1 MKIVKPMRLGVV
13 PRVFMAQRTPHLLVT
28 AFVGF
33 SCERPARLLYEPT
46 VWKLATEELGSEG
59 LLDELNPKTRGELL
73 VTGRCYPPGRVA
85 RPASSV
91 RVQLGPID
99 KSLYVIGD
107 RTWGLLG
114 MSDPAPFTEMPV
126 TWRNAF
132 GGEGFAKN
140 PLGKGHGDRGAA
152 LPNIESPRHLIR
164 GRGDR
169 PAPAGLDGY
178 DITWPQRFSKIG
190 TCDAAWRDECFP
202 GFARD
207 MDPTLFNMAPD
218 DQQIDGFFRGDETFV
233 VENMHPDRPRIEGAL
248 PGVAGRCFVCLKT
261 RDGVEI
267 REPAMK
273 LDTVRLFPHRERGVV
288 FFRGGVEI
296 AEDDAKDVVAVLVAC
311 EAMGA
316 PRPAA
321 YYHEY
326 LTPRL
331 GPRNPDL
338 PDDEDDVLMPEPE
351 DPEAPP
357 LPDDNLSGFASKL
370 RRQGFLGGT
379 PGRAAQ
385 RAAVVAAGAGVG
397 AAGAHDAGADEDAGV
412 DLTEAELAEMGIDPE
427 HLAAAAD
434 EDGAER
440 AIGIPEGAE
449 DDEEGLAWSEAEAG
463 VDHPGGDHDE
473 ADPEPTAS
481 SAAAMTPDAADDAED
496 AEALRQEKELTEW
509 AEKRLRE
516 QGLDPDAYL
525 SRQGP
530 TEAQEP
536 LAESEEAL
544 VSLVESKLARRASQS
559 DGVDVGA
566 LLEESRRSAAAQPSE
581 VPVSQVRERLRQTM
595 ESDGVAQDKAEE
607 LLSALDWQTL
617 EDEARAAAREA
628 DLHDDTP
635 DVADEEPQA
644 PAGDPFAEDEALGD
658 DLVDNEALGRDL
670 ADDGALGDAFAED
683 EALGGAFAEDES
695 PDFAEDLDE
704 KASFRAAWDEE
715 GPRLAHL
722 FPASA
727 RLDGEEALRLR
738 REVEAG
744 HKDGRSF
751 AGCDLSG
758 ADLSHLDLEGVDLE
772 GAILESASLTG
783 SNLRKANLTGA
794 ILAHANL
801 EGADLSEARLDGA
814 NLGSA
819 CLRDVKAL
827 GVAVGEAVLVKAD
840 LWGADLSRANLSGAD
855 LSEANLR
862 DTNLEGVVAEKATFQ
877 KVDLTGARFLGA
889 RLSGS
894 TFNEVNVTE
903 VDFTGVDLSS
913 ATFIAAEGDGAV
925 FRNAVARDLASVKGS
940 SFAGADFCGAT
951 LAGANFM
958 GTRLRGSDLSDA
970 DLRGALLSE
979 ADLAEA
985 TLDRANLV
993 EAILTRTNLTG
1004 ASLYAADLR
1013 QSVMNHACVR
1023 GAIFEKANLFGVC
1036 ADRMVGD
1043 NDTSF
1048 EGANLKRLRVI
1059 PPQRQHG

>member
-1 MKIVKPMRLGVV
+1 MKIIKPMRLGVV
-13 PRVFMAQRTPHLLVT
+13 PRVFMAQRTPHLLIT

-33 SCERPARLLYEPT
+33 SWERPARLLYEPT
-46 VWKLATEELGSEG
+46 VWNMAMEELGADG
-59 LLDELNPKTRGELL
+59 LLDELNPKIRGELL

-99 KSLYVIGD
+99 KSLYIIGD

-114 MSDPAPFTEMPV
+114 MSDPVPFTEMPV

-132 GGEGFAKN
+132 GGEGFARN
-140 PLGKGHGDRGAA
+140 PLGKGHGDRSAA

-169 PAPAGLDGY
+169 PAPAGFDGY

-190 TCDAAWRDECFP
+190 TCDAAWRDKCFP

-218 DQQIDGFFRGDETFV
+218 DQQIDGFFRGDEAFV
-233 VENMHPDRPRIEGAL
+233 VENMHPDKPRIEGAL
-248 PGVAGRCFVCLKT
+248 PGIASRCFVCLRT
-261 RDGVEI
+261 SDGVEI

-273 LDTVRLFPHRERGVV
+273 LDTVRLFPHRERGIV

-331 GPRNPDL
+331 GPRSPDL

-357 LPDDNLSGFASKL
+357 LPDDKLSGFASKL

-379 PGRAAQ
+379 PGRAVQ
-385 RAAVVAAGAGVG
+385 RAAAIAAGAG
-397 AAGAHDAGADEDAGV
+397 AAGVHEAGADEDADV
-412 DLTEAELAEMGIDPE
+412 ALTEAELAEMGIDPA
-427 HLAAAAD
+427 HLAAADD
-434 EDGAER
+434 EGEPER
-440 AIGIPEGAE
+440 GTGFLEGTEE
-449 DDEEGLAWSEAEAG
+449 DDEEGLAWSDAETSA
-463 VDHPGGDHDE
+463 DDQAGDHDE
-473 ADPEPTAS
+473 ADPEPIAS
-481 SAAAMTPDAADDAED
+481 SAAAMTPDAAED
-496 AEALRQEKELTEW
+496 AEEAEGLRQENELTGW

-516 QGLDPDAYL
+516 QGFDPEVYL
-525 SRQGP
+525 SQQGP
-530 TEAQEP
+530 AEDPEP
-536 LAESEEAL
+536 LDESEEAL
-544 VSLVESKLARRASQS
+544 VSLVESQLTRPVSKR

-566 LLEESRRSAAAQPSE
+566 LLAASRRSAAEQRGE
-581 VPVSQVRERLRQTM
+581 VSVSQVRERLRRTM
-595 ESDGVAQDKAEE
+595 ESEGVAQDKAEDV
-607 LLSALDWQTL
+607 LSALDWQTL
-617 EDEARAAAREA
+617 EDETRAAAREA
-628 DLHDDTP
+628 DLHDDTRGEVP
-635 DVADEEPQA
+635 EVARFQPEEPG
-644 PAGDPFAEDEALGD
+644 GDTFAEDEAPG
-658 DLVDNEALGRDL
+658 
-670 ADDGALGDAFAED
+670 GDAFAED
-683 EALGGAFAEDES
+683 EAQGGELAEDEALE
-695 PDFAEDLDE
+695 FAEGLDE
-704 KASFRAAWDEE
+704 KASFRAEWGEE
-715 GPRLAHL
+715 GRLLAHL
-722 FPASA
+722 LPASM

-738 REVEAG
+738 HEVEAG

-751 AGCDLSG
+751 AGCDLTG
-758 ADLSHLDLEGVDLE
+758 ADLSHLDLEGIDLS
-772 GAILESASLTG
+772 GALLESAFLTG
-783 SNLRKANLTGA
+783 SNLRKANLAGA
-794 ILAHANL
+794 ILAHASL

-827 GVAVGEAVLVKAD
+827 GGVDLGEAVLVKAD
-840 LWGADLSRANLSGAD
+840 LWGADLSGATLTGAD

-862 DTNLEGVVAEKATFQ
+862 DTSLEGVVAEKATFQ
-877 KVDLTGARFLGA
+877 NVDLTGARLLGA
-889 RLSGS
+889 RLSGA

-913 ATFIAAEGDGAV
+913 AIFIAAEGDGAV
-925 FRNAVARDLASVKGS
+925 FRNAMARDLASVKGS
-940 SFAGADFCGAT
+940 SFAGADFRGAT
-951 LAGANFM
+951 LTGANFM
-958 GTRLRGSDLSDA
+958 GTRLRGSDFSDA
-970 DLRGALLSE
+970 DLRGALLNE

-985 TLDRANLV
+985 TLDGASLV
-993 EAILTRTNLTG
+993 EAMLIRTNLTG

-1023 GAIFEKANLFGVC
+1023 GAVFERANLFGVC

-1043 NDTSF
+1043 DDTTF

-1059 PPQRQHG
+1059 PPQRKHG

>member
-13 PRVFMAQRTPHLLVT
+13 PRVFMNQRTPHLLIT
-28 AFVGF
+28 AFAGF
-33 SCERPARLLYEPT
+33 SYEKPARLLYEPT
-46 VWKLATEELGSEG
+46 VWTMATEELGKDG
-59 LLDELNPKTRGELL
+59 LLDEFNPKTRGELL

-91 RVQLGPID
+91 RVKLGSID
-99 KSLYVIGD
+99 KNLYVIGD

-114 MSDPAPFTEMPV
+114 MSDPTPFTEMPV

-140 PLGKGHGDRGAA
+140 PLGKGHGDRSAA

-164 GRGDR
+164 ARGDR

-190 TCDAAWRDECFP
+190 TCDTAWREECFP

-233 VENMHPDRPRIEGAL
+233 VENMHPDKPRIEGAL
-248 PGVAGRCFVCLKT
+248 PGVASRCFICLKT
-261 RDGVEI
+261 SDGVEI

-326 LTPRL
+326 LAPRL
-331 GPRNPDL
+331 GLRNPDL

-357 LPDDNLSGFASKL
+357 LPDDRLSGLASRL

-379 PGRAAQ
+379 PDRAVQ
-385 RAAVVAAGAGVG
+385 RAAAVAAGAGAG
-397 AAGAHDAGADEDAGV
+397 AAGVHEAEADEDDDVG
-412 DLTEAELAEMGIDPE
+412 LTEAELAEMGIDPE
-427 HLAAAAD
+427 HLDAAAD
-434 EDGAER
+434 EDQAEPPMDF
-440 AIGIPEGAE
+440 PEGG
-449 DDEEGLAWSEAEAG
+449 EEEESLAWSEPESEA
-463 VDHPGGDHDE
+463 HHD
-473 ADPEPTAS
+473 ADPEPIEP
-481 SAAAMTPDAADDAED
+481 AAATTSPDLADDADDADDAEMLRRQD
-496 AEALRQEKELTEW
+496 AILEL
-509 AEKRLRE
+509 ARKRMRD
-516 QGLDPDAYL
+516 QGLDPEAYL
-525 SRQGP
+525 SQQGP
-530 TEAQEP
+530 TEDPEP
-536 LAESEEAL
+536 LDESEEAT
-544 VSLVESKLARRASQS
+544 VSLVESQITGRALKTE
-559 DGVDVGA
+559 GVDVGA
-566 LLEESRRSAAAQPSE
+566 LLAEARRRAGAPPSE
-581 VPVSQVRERLRQTM
+581 ISVMETRERLRRVMQR
-595 ESDGVAQDKAEE
+595 EGVAPDETEE
-607 LLSALDWQTL
+607 LLSAVDWQRL
-617 EDEARAAAREA
+617 EDEPRAAQADLDEDIPDEAPEAARAQ
-628 DLHDDTP
+628 P
-635 DVADEEPQA
+635 EE
-644 PAGDPFAEDEALGD
+644 PAGDTFPEDEAA
-658 DLVDNEALGRDL
+658 EFAE
-670 ADDGALGDAFAED
+670 GDAPEFAD
-683 EALGGAFAEDES
+683 G
-695 PDFAEDLDE
+695 LDE
-704 KASFRAAWDEE
+704 KASLRAEWGEE
-715 GPRLAHL
+715 GRLLAHL
-722 FPASA
+722 LPASA
-727 RLDGEEALRLR
+727 RLDGEEALRFR

-751 AGCDLSG
+751 AGCDLTG
-758 ADLSHLDLEGVDLE
+758 ADLSHLDLAGIDLS
-772 GAILESASLTG
+772 GAILESAFLNG
-783 SNLRKANLTGA
+783 SNLRGANLTGA

-801 EGADLSEARLDGA
+801 EGADLSEAKLDGA

-819 CLRDVKAL
+819 CLRDVKARG
-827 GVAVGEAVLVKAD
+827 GVDFGEAVLVKAD
-840 LWGADLSRANLSGAD
+840 LWGADLSGARLSGVD

-862 DTNLEGVVAEKATFQ
+862 DTNLEGIVAEKATFQ
-877 KVDLTGARFLGA
+877 NVDLTGARLLGA

-913 ATFIAAEGDGAV
+913 ATFIAAEGDGAI
-925 FRNAVARDLASVKGS
+925 FRDVVARDLASVRGS
-940 SFAGADFCGAT
+940 SFAGADFSGAT
-951 LAGANFM
+951 LTGANLM
-958 GTRLRGSDLSDA
+958 GTRLRGSDFSNA
-970 DLRGALLSE
+970 DLRGALLDE
-979 ADLAEA
+979 ADLTEA
-985 TLDRANLV
+985 TLDGASLV
-993 EAILTRTNLTG
+993 EAMLTRANLTG

-1023 GAIFEKANLFGVC
+1023 RAIFEKANLFGVC
-1036 ADRMVGD
+1036 ADRMIGD

-1059 PPQRQHG
+1059 PAEKQHG

>member
-13 PRVFMAQRTPHLLVT
+13 PRVFMAQRTPHLLIT

-33 SCERPARLLYEPT
+33 SYERPVRLLYEPT
-46 VWKLATEELGSEG
+46 VWTMATEELGKDG

-114 MSDPAPFTEMPV
+114 MSDPTPFTEMPV

-132 GGEGFAKN
+132 GGEGFARN
-140 PLGKGHGDRGAA
+140 PLGKGHGDKGAA

-169 PAPAGLDGY
+169 PMPAGLDGY

-190 TCDAAWRDECFP
+190 TCDAAWRDQCFP

-207 MDPTLFNMAPD
+207 TDPTLFNMAPD
-218 DQQIDGFFRGDETFV
+218 DQQIDGFFRGDEAFV

-248 PGVAGRCFVCLKT
+248 PGVASRCFVCLKT

-321 YYHEY
+321 YYHAY

-331 GPRNPDL
+331 GPRDPDL

-357 LPDDNLSGFASKL
+357 LPDDKLSGLASRL

-379 PGRAAQ
+379 PDRAAQ
-385 RAAVVAAGAGVG
+385 RAAAVAAGAG
-397 AAGAHDAGADEDAGV
+397 AAGVHEAEADEDDDIG
-412 DLTEAELAEMGIDPE
+412 LTEAELAEMGIDPA
-427 HLAAAAD
+427 HLAATGD
-434 EDGAER
+434 EVEAER
-440 AIGIPEGAE
+440 ATGLAEGAE
-449 DDEEGLAWSEAEAG
+449 DEESLAWSEADADG
-463 VDHPGGDHDE
+463 DHEGGDRE
-473 ADPEPTAS
+473 ADPEPIAS
-481 SAAAMTPDAADDAED
+481 SAAAMTPDPAEDAEDAED
-496 AEALRQEKELTEW
+496 AEALREPDALSEW
-509 AEKRLRE
+509 ATKRLRE
-516 QGLDPDAYL
+516 QGLDPEAYL
-525 SRQGP
+525 SQQGASEDP
-530 TEAQEP
+530 EP
-536 LAESEEAL
+536 LDDSEEAL
-544 VSLVESKLARRASQS
+544 VGLVEGKITGRALKF

-566 LLEESRRSAAAQPSE
+566 LLAEARRSAAGQPGD
-581 VPVSQVRERLRQTM
+581 VSVSRTRERLRQVM
-595 ESDGVAQDKAEE
+595 GSEGVAPDKAEE
-607 LLSALDWQTL
+607 ILSSLDWQAL
-617 EDEARAAAREA
+617 EDETRAAQA
-628 DLHDDTP
+628 DLDDDIP
-635 DVADEEPQA
+635 DEAPEVARDQPEQ
-644 PAGDPFAEDEALGD
+644 PAGDPFPEDEALYGDLAEDEAP
-658 DLVDNEALGRDL
+658 E
-670 ADDGALGDAFAED
+670 FAED
-683 EALGGAFAEDES
+683 EAPEFAEG
-695 PDFAEDLDE
+695 LDE
-704 KASFRAAWDEE
+704 KASFRAEWGEE
-715 GPRLAHL
+715 GRLLAHL
-722 FPASA
+722 LPASA
-727 RLDGEEALRLR
+727 RLDSEDALRLR

-751 AGCDLSG
+751 AGCDLTG
-758 ADLSHLDLEGVDLE
+758 ADLSHLDLEGADFS
-772 GAILESASLTG
+772 GAVLESAFLTG

-794 ILAHANL
+794 ILAHASL

-827 GVAVGEAVLVKAD
+827 GGVELGEAVLVKAD
-840 LWGADLSRANLSGAD
+840 LWGADLSGANLSGAD
-855 LSEANLR
+855 LSEANFR

-877 KVDLTGARFLGA
+877 SVDLRGARFLGA
-889 RLSGS
+889 RLSGA

-913 ATFIAAEGDGAV
+913 AIFIAAEGDGAV
-925 FRNAVARDLASVKGS
+925 FRNAMARDLASVKGS

-951 LAGANFM
+951 LTGANFL
-958 GTRLRGSDLSDA
+958 GTRLRGSDFSDA
-970 DLRGALLSE
+970 DLRGALLNE

-985 TLDRANLV
+985 TLDGATLV
-993 EAILTRTNLTG
+993 EAMLTRANLTG

-1013 QSVMNHACVR
+1013 ESVMNHACVR

-1043 NDTSF
+1043 DDTSF

-1059 PPQRQHG
+1059 PPERQHG

>member
-33 SCERPARLLYEPT
+33 SYDRPARLLYEPT
-46 VWKLATEELGSEG
+46 VWKVAMEELGEDG

-91 RVQLGPID
+91 RVQLGAID

-132 GGEGFAKN
+132 GGEGFARN
-140 PLGKGHGDRGAA
+140 PLGKGHGDRSAA
-152 LPNIESPRHLIR
+152 LPNVESPRHLIR
-164 GRGDR
+164 ARGDR

-178 DITWPQRFSKIG
+178 DIAWPQRFSKIG
-190 TCDAAWRDECFP
+190 TCDSAWRDECFP

-207 MDPTLFNMAPD
+207 LDPTLFNMAPD
-218 DQQIDGFFRGDETFV
+218 DQQIDGFFRGDEAFV

-248 PGVAGRCFVCLKT
+248 PGIASRCFVCLKT
-261 RDGVEI
+261 SDGVEI

-288 FFRGGVEI
+288 LFRGGVEI
-296 AEDDAKDVVAVLVAC
+296 SEDDAKDVVAVLVAC

-316 PRPAA
+316 SRPAA

-357 LPDDNLSGFASKL
+357 LPDDQLSGVASRL

-379 PGRAAQ
+379 PDRAVQ
-385 RAAVVAAGAGVG
+385 RASAAAAGAGVG
-397 AAGAHDAGADEDAGV
+397 AAGVHEAEADED
-412 DLTEAELAEMGIDPE
+412 EE
-427 HLAAAAD
+427 
-434 EDGAER
+434 ER
-440 AIGIPEGAE
+440 
-449 DDEEGLAWSEAEAG
+449 LAWSEPEAG
-463 VDHPGGDHDE
+463 WEHEGEDHE
-473 ADPEPTAS
+473 ADPAP
-481 SAAAMTPDAADDAED
+481 SAAPAATMLPDAADDGED
-496 AEALRQEKELTEW
+496 AETLRQENALAEW
-509 AEKRLRE
+509 AGKRLRD
-516 QGLDPDAYL
+516 QGFDPEAYL
-525 SRQGP
+525 SHQGP
-530 TEAQEP
+530 LEDPEP
-536 LAESEEAL
+536 LDESEEAL
-544 VSLVESKLARRASQS
+544 VSLVDGKITGRAQTI

-566 LLEESRRSAAAQPSE
+566 LLAEARRRAAGPPSE
-581 VPVSQVRERLRQTM
+581 VSVSQTRERLRQAM
-595 ESDGVAQDKAEE
+595 EGEGVAQDKAEE
-607 LLSALDWQTL
+607 LLSAVDWQAL
-617 EDEARAAAREA
+617 EDETRAAQA
-628 DLHDDTP
+628 DLP
-635 DVADEEPQA
+635 DEAPEAAHAQPEE
-644 PAGDPFAEDEALGD
+644 PAGDPFPEE
-658 DLVDNEALGRDL
+658 
-670 ADDGALGDAFAED
+670 
-683 EALGGAFAEDES
+683 EALGGELAWDEAPAFAEE
-695 PDFAEDLDE
+695 LDGE
-704 KASFRAAWDEE
+704 ASFRAEWGDE
-715 GPRLAHL
+715 GRLLAHVL
-722 FPASA
+722 PASA
-727 RLDGEEALRLR
+727 RLDSEEALRLR
-738 REVEAG
+738 RDVEAG
-744 HKDGRSF
+744 HKEGRSL
-751 AGCDLSG
+751 AGRDLTG
-758 ADLSHLDLEGVDLE
+758 ADLSHLDLEGVDLS
-772 GAILESASLTG
+772 GAMLESAFLTG
-783 SNLRKANLTGA
+783 SNLRSANLTGA

-801 EGADLSEARLDGA
+801 EGADLSEAKLDGA

-827 GVAVGEAVLVKAD
+827 GGVAFAEAVLVKAD
-840 LWGADLSRANLSGAD
+840 LWGADLSGADLSGAD

-877 KVDLTGARFLGA
+877 KVDLTGARLLGA
-889 RLSGS
+889 RLAGA

-913 ATFIAAEGDGAV
+913 VTFIAAEGDGAI
-925 FRNAVARDLASVKGS
+925 FRDAIARDLASVRGS
-940 SFAGADFCGAT
+940 SFAGADFSGAT
-951 LAGANFM
+951 LTGANLM
-958 GTRLRGSDLSDA
+958 GTRLRGSDFSDA
-970 DLRGALLSE
+970 DMRGALLNE
-979 ADLAEA
+979 ADLTEA
-985 TLDRANLV
+985 TLDRANLA
-993 EAILTRTNLTG
+993 EAMLTRANLTG

-1023 GAIFEKANLFGVC
+1023 GAIFEKANLFGAC

-1043 NDTSF
+1043 DDTSF

-1059 PPQRQHG
+1059 PPRRHHG

>member
-13 PRVFMAQRTPHLLVT
+13 PRVFMAQRTPHLLIT
-28 AFVGF
+28 AFAGF
-33 SCERPARLLYEPT
+33 SYEKPARLLYEPT
-46 VWKLATEELGSEG
+46 VWKVAAEELGKDG
-59 LLDELNPKTRGELL
+59 LLDEFNPKTRGEVL

-91 RVQLGPID
+91 RVKLGPID

-140 PLGKGHGDRGAA
+140 PLGKGHGDRIAA

-164 GRGDR
+164 ARGDR
-169 PAPAGLDGY
+169 PTPAGLDGY

-190 TCDAAWRDECFP
+190 THDAAWREECFP

-218 DQQIDGFFRGDETFV
+218 DQQIDGFFRGDEAFV
-233 VENMHPDRPRIEGAL
+233 VENMHPDKPRIEGAL
-248 PGVAGRCFVCLKT
+248 PGIASRCFVCLKT
-261 RDGVEI
+261 SDGVEI

-288 FFRGGVEI
+288 LFRGGIEV

-316 PRPAA
+316 RRPAA

-326 LTPRL
+326 LAPRL
-331 GPRNPDL
+331 GTRNPDL

-357 LPDDNLSGFASKL
+357 LPDDKLSGLASRL

-379 PGRAAQ
+379 PDRAVGRAAT
-385 RAAVVAAGAGVG
+385 AAAGAGVVAAGARE
-397 AAGAHDAGADEDAGV
+397 AGAERDPDIEEI
-412 DLTEAELAEMGIDPE
+412 EAEVARMGIDPAQ
-427 HLAAAAD
+427 LDAAAD
-434 EDGAER
+434 EDEAEP
-440 AIGIPEGAE
+440 AMDFPEGE
-449 DDEEGLAWSEAEAG
+449 DGDEEDESLAWSESESEA
-463 VDHPGGDHDE
+463 HHD
-473 ADPEPTAS
+473 ADPEPIEP
-481 SAAAMTPDAADDAED
+481 AAATTAPDLADDAED
-496 AEALRQEKELTEW
+496 AEMLRQQEALLELTT
-509 AEKRLRE
+509 KRLRD
-516 QGLDPDAYL
+516 QGLDPEAYL
-525 SRQGP
+525 SQQGP
-530 TEAQEP
+530 SEDPGP
-536 LAESEEAL
+536 LDESEEATA
-544 VSLVESKLARRASQS
+544 SLVESKITGRALKL

-566 LLEESRRSAAAQPSE
+566 LLAEARRRAAEQPSE
-581 VPVSQVRERLRQTM
+581 LSVLETRERLRQAM
-595 ESDGVAQDKAEE
+595 QREGAAPDKAEE
-607 LLSALDWQTL
+607 LLSAVDWQTL
-617 EDEARAAAREA
+617 EDETRAAQA
-628 DLHDDTP
+628 DLDDDIP
-635 DVADEEPQA
+635 DEAPEAASAQPEEP
-644 PAGDPFAEDEALGD
+644 PGDTFPEDEGAELAEDE
-658 DLVDNEALGRDL
+658 
-670 ADDGALGDAFAED
+670 GAELAED
-683 EALGGAFAEDES
+683 EGAELAEDEGAEL
-695 PDFAEDLDE
+695 AEDEGAELAEDEGAELAEGLDE
-704 KASFRAAWDEE
+704 KASFRAEWGEE
-715 GPRLAHL
+715 GRLLAHL
-722 FPASA
+722 LPASA
-727 RLDGEEALRLR
+727 RLDSEEALRFR

-751 AGCDLSG
+751 AGCDLTG
-758 ADLSHLDLEGVDLE
+758 ADLSHLDLAGIDLS
-772 GAILESASLTG
+772 GAILESAFLTG
-783 SNLRKANLTGA
+783 SDLRKANLTGA

-801 EGADLSEARLDGA
+801 EGADLSEAKLDGA

-827 GVAVGEAVLVKAD
+827 GGVDFGEAVLVKAD
-840 LWGADLSRANLSGAD
+840 LWGADLSGAKLSGAD

-862 DTNLEGVVAEKATFQ
+862 DTNLEGVAAEKATFQ
-877 KVDLTGARFLGA
+877 QVDLTGARLSGA

-913 ATFIAAEGDGAV
+913 ATFIAAKGDGAV
-925 FRNAVARDLASVKGS
+925 FRNVMAKDLASVKGS
-940 SFAGADFCGAT
+940 SFAGADFRGAT
-951 LAGANFM
+951 LAGANLM
-958 GTRLRGSDLSDA
+958 GTCLRGSDFSDA
-970 DLRGALLSE
+970 DLRGALLDE
-979 ADLAEA
+979 ADLTEA
-985 TLDRANLV
+985 TLDRAILV
-993 EAILTRTNLTG
+993 EAMLTRTNLTG

-1013 QSVMNHACVR
+1013 QGVMNSACVR

-1036 ADRMVGD
+1036 ADRMIGD

-1059 PPQRQHG
+1059 PAQGQHG

>member
-13 PRVFMAQRTPHLLVT
+13 PRVFMAQRTPHLLIT
-28 AFVGF
+28 AFAGF
-33 SCERPARLLYEPT
+33 SYERPARLLYEPT
-46 VWKLATEELGSEG
+46 VWNVAMEELGKDG
-59 LLDELNPKTRGELL
+59 LLDEFNPKTRGELL

-91 RVQLGPID
+91 RVQLGAID

-132 GGEGFAKN
+132 GGEGFARN
-140 PLGKGHGDRGAA
+140 PLGKGHGDRSAA

-178 DITWPQRFSKIG
+178 DVTWPQRFSKIG
-190 TCDAAWRDECFP
+190 TCDAAWRDQCFP

-248 PGVAGRCFVCLKT
+248 PGIASRCFVCLKT

-296 AEDDAKDVVAVLVAC
+296 AEDDANDVVAVLVAC

-331 GPRNPDL
+331 GARNPDL

-357 LPDDNLSGFASKL
+357 LPDDQLSGFASKL
-370 RRQGFLGGT
+370 RRQGFLGGS
-379 PGRAAQ
+379 PDRAVQ
-385 RAAVVAAGAGVG
+385 RAAAVAAGAGAG
-397 AAGAHDAGADEDAGV
+397 AAGVREAEADEDDDVG
-412 DLTEAELAEMGIDPE
+412 LTEAELAEMGIDPA
-427 HLAAAAD
+427 HLVAAAD
-434 EDGAER
+434 EDEAER
-440 AIGIPEGAE
+440 AMGLPEGAE
-449 DDEEGLAWSEAEAG
+449 DEEERLAWSEAEAG
-463 VDHPGGDHDE
+463 RDHEAEDNEAEDNE
-473 ADPEPTAS
+473 ADPEPIAS
-481 SAAAMTPDAADDAED
+481 SAAAMTPDPAEDAED
-496 AEALRQEKELTEW
+496 AEALRQQDALSEW
-509 AEKRLRE
+509 AEKRLRD
-516 QGLDPDAYL
+516 QGFDSGAYL
-525 SRQGP
+525 SQQGP
-530 TEAQEP
+530 FEDPEP
-536 LAESEEAL
+536 LDESEDAL
-544 VSLVESKLARRASQS
+544 EGLVDSKITGRALKM

-566 LLEESRRSAAAQPSE
+566 LLAEARRSAADQPGNVS
-581 VPVSQVRERLRQTM
+581 VSQTRERLRQAM
-595 ESDGVAQDKAEE
+595 ESEGVTQDKAEE
-607 LLSALDWQTL
+607 LLSALDWQAL
-617 EDEARAAAREA
+617 EDETRAAQA
-628 DLHDDTP
+628 DLP
-635 DVADEEPQA
+635 DEAPEVAHAQPEEP
-644 PAGDPFAEDEALGD
+644 AGGPFAEDENLG
-658 DLVDNEALGRDL
+658 
-670 ADDGALGDAFAED
+670 GDFAED
-683 EALGGAFAEDES
+683 EALGGDFAEDEALGG
-695 PDFAEDLDE
+695 DFAEDETPEFAEGLDE
-704 KASFRAAWDEE
+704 KTSFRAEWGEE
-715 GPRLAHL
+715 GRLLAHFLPASPRLD
-722 FPASA
+722 S
-727 RLDGEEALRLR
+727 EEALRLR
-738 REVEAG
+738 HEVEAG
-744 HKDGRSF
+744 QKDGRSF
-751 AGCDLSG
+751 AGADLSG
-758 ADLSHLDLEGVDLE
+758 ADLSHLDLAGIDLS
-772 GAILESASLTG
+772 GAMLESAFLTG
-783 SNLRKANLTGA
+783 SNLRRANLTGA

-801 EGADLSEARLDGA
+801 EGADLSEAKLDGA

-827 GVAVGEAVLVKAD
+827 GGVALGEAVLVKAD
-840 LWGADLSRANLSGAD
+840 LWGADLSGANLSGAD

-877 KVDLTGARFLGA
+877 KVDLTGARLLGA
-889 RLSGS
+889 RLSGA

-913 ATFIAAEGDGAV
+913 ATFIAAEGDGAI
-925 FRNAVARDLASVKGS
+925 FRDAIARDLASVRGS
-940 SFAGADFCGAT
+940 SFAGADFSGAT
-951 LAGANFM
+951 LTGANLM
-958 GTRLRGSDLSDA
+958 GTRLRGSDFSDA
-970 DLRGALLSE
+970 DLRGALLNE
-979 ADLAEA
+979 ADLTEA
-985 TLDRANLV
+985 TLDRASLV
-993 EAILTRTNLTG
+993 EAMLTRVNLTG

-1048 EGANLKRLRVI
+1048 EGANLERLRVI
-1059 PPQRQHG
+1059 PPRRQHG

>member
-13 PRVFMAQRTPHLLVT
+13 PKVFMAQRTPHLLIT

-33 SCERPARLLYEPT
+33 SYERPARLLYEPT
-46 VWKLATEELGSEG
+46 VWTMATEELGKDG
-59 LLDELNPKTRGELL
+59 LFDEFNPKTRGELL

-91 RVQLGPID
+91 RVKLGPID

-114 MSDPAPFTEMPV
+114 MSDPTPFTEMPV

-140 PLGKGHGDRGAA
+140 PLGKGHGDRSAA

-164 GRGDR
+164 ARGDR

-178 DITWPQRFSKIG
+178 DVTWPQRSSKIG
-190 TCDAAWRDECFP
+190 TYDTAWREECFP

-218 DQQIDGFFRGDETFV
+218 DQQIDGFFRGDESFV
-233 VENMHPDRPRIEGAL
+233 VENMHPDKPRIEGAL
-248 PGVAGRCFVCLKT
+248 PGVASRCFICLKT
-261 RDGVEI
+261 SDGVEI

-288 FFRGGVEI
+288 LFRGGVEI

-326 LTPRL
+326 LAPRL

-357 LPDDNLSGFASKL
+357 LPDDRLSGLASRL

-379 PGRAAQ
+379 PDRAAR
-385 RAAVVAAGAGVG
+385 RAVAGAAGAGVVAAGARE
-397 AAGAHDAGADEDAGV
+397 AGAERDPDVEEIEADLAG
-412 DLTEAELAEMGIDPE
+412 MGIDPE
-427 HLAAAAD
+427 HLDAAND
-434 EDGAER
+434 EDEAEP
-440 AIGIPEGAE
+440 AMDFPEGR
-449 DDEEGLAWSEAEAG
+449 EEEESLAWSEPEPEA
-463 VDHPGGDHDE
+463 HHD
-473 ADPEPTAS
+473 ADPEPIEP
-481 SAAAMTPDAADDAED
+481 AAATTAPDLAEDAED
-496 AEALRQEKELTEW
+496 AEMLRQQDAILEL
-509 AEKRLRE
+509 AKKRMRDR
-516 QGLDPDAYL
+516 GHDPEALL
-525 SRQGP
+525 SQQGP
-530 TEAQEP
+530 SEGPEP
-536 LAESEEAL
+536 LEESEEAT
-544 VSLVESKLARRASQS
+544 VSLVESKITGRTLKN

-566 LLEESRRSAAAQPSE
+566 LLADARRRAGAPPSE
-581 VPVSQVRERLRQTM
+581 ISVMETHERLRQAM
-595 ESDGVAQDKAEE
+595 QREGVAPEKAEE
-607 LLSALDWQTL
+607 LLSTVDWQTFEDETRAAQADL
-617 EDEARAAAREA
+617 EDDIPDEAPEAARAEPEEPAGDTFPEDEALGAGLAEDEA
-628 DLHDDTP
+628 P
-635 DVADEEPQA
+635 E
-644 PAGDPFAEDEALGD
+644 FAEDEAP
-658 DLVDNEALGRDL
+658 E
-670 ADDGALGDAFAED
+670 FAED
-683 EALGGAFAEDES
+683 EAPEFAEDEA
-695 PDFAEDLDE
+695 PEFAEGLDQ
-704 KASFRAAWDEE
+704 KASFRVAWGEDA
-715 GPRLAHL
+715 RVLAHL
-722 FPASA
+722 LPASA
-727 RLDGEEALRLR
+727 RLDSEESLRLR
-738 REVEAG
+738 HEVEAA
-744 HKDGRSF
+744 HKEGRSF
-751 AGCDLSG
+751 AGCDLTG
-758 ADLSHLDLEGVDLE
+758 ADLSHLDLEGVDFS
-772 GAILESASLTG
+772 GAILESAFLNG
-783 SNLRKANLTGA
+783 SNLRKANFTGA

-801 EGADLSEARLDGA
+801 EGADLSEAKLDGA

-827 GVAVGEAVLVKAD
+827 GGVDFGEAVLVKAD
-840 LWGADLSRANLSGAD
+840 LWGADLSGAKLSGAD

-862 DTNLEGVVAEKATFQ
+862 DTNLERVVAEKATFQ
-877 KVDLTGARFLGA
+877 SVDLTGARLLGA
-889 RLSGS
+889 RLSGA

-903 VDFTGVDLSS
+903 VDFTGVDLSA
-913 ATFIAAEGDGAV
+913 ATFIAAEGDGAI
-925 FRNAVARDLASVKGS
+925 FRDVVARDLASVKGS
-940 SFAGADFCGAT
+940 SFAGADFSGAT
-951 LAGANFM
+951 LTGANLM
-958 GTRLRGSDLSDA
+958 GTRLRGSDFSNA
-970 DLRGALLSE
+970 DLRGALLDE
-979 ADLAEA
+979 ADLTEA
-985 TLDRANLV
+985 TLDGASLV
-993 EAILTRTNLTG
+993 EAMLTRANLTG

-1036 ADRMVGD
+1036 ADRMIGD

-1059 PPQRQHG
+1059 PAEKQHG

>member
-13 PRVFMAQRTPHLLVT
+13 PRVFMAQRTPHLLIT

-33 SCERPARLLYEPT
+33 SYEKPARLLYEPT
-46 VWKLATEELGSEG
+46 VWKVATEELGKDG
-59 LLDELNPKTRGELL
+59 LLDEFNPKTRGELL
-73 VTGRCYPPGRVA
+73 VTGRCYPPGGVA

-140 PLGKGHGDRGAA
+140 PLGKGHGDRSAA

-164 GRGDR
+164 ARGDR
-169 PAPAGLDGY
+169 PMPAGLDGY
-178 DITWPQRFSKIG
+178 DITWPQRFSKLG
-190 TCDAAWRDECFP
+190 THDAAWRDECFP

-207 MDPTLFNMAPD
+207 LDPTLFNMAPD

-233 VENMHPDRPRIEGAL
+233 VENMHPDKPRIEGAL
-248 PGVAGRCFVCLKT
+248 PRIAGRCFVCLKT
-261 RDGVEI
+261 SDGVEI

-288 FFRGGVEI
+288 LFRGGVEV

-326 LTPRL
+326 LAPRL

-357 LPDDNLSGFASKL
+357 LPDDKLSGLASRL

-379 PGRAAQ
+379 PDRAVRRAAT
-385 RAAVVAAGAGVG
+385 AAAGAGVA
-397 AAGAHDAGADEDAGV
+397 AAGAREARAERDPDIEEI
-412 DLTEAELAEMGIDPE
+412 EAELRAMGIDPE
-427 HLAAAAD
+427 HLDAAAGEDAAGSARDFPEGED
-434 EDGAER
+434 EDES
-440 AIGIPEGAE
+440 
-449 DDEEGLAWSEAEAG
+449 LAWSESEAEAG
-463 VDHPGGDHDE
+463 VNHD
-473 ADPEPTAS
+473 ADPEPIEP
-481 SAAAMTPDAADDAED
+481 AAATTAPDLAEDAED
-496 AEALRQEKELTEW
+496 AEMLRQQDAILEL
-509 AEKRLRE
+509 ARKRLRD
-516 QGLDPDAYL
+516 QGVDPEAHL
-525 SRQGP
+525 SQQGP
-530 TEAQEP
+530 SEDPEP
-536 LAESEEAL
+536 LDESEEA
-544 VSLVESKLARRASQS
+544 VVGLVESKITGRALKL

-566 LLEESRRSAAAQPSE
+566 LLAEARRRTAEQPSE
-581 VPVSQVRERLRQTM
+581 LSVSETRERLRQAM
-595 ESDGVAQDKAEE
+595 QREGVAPDKTEE
-607 LLSALDWQTL
+607 LLSAVDWQTL
-617 EDEARAAAREA
+617 EGETRAAQADLDDDIPDEAPEAASAQ
-628 DLHDDTP
+628 P
-635 DVADEEPQA
+635 EE
-644 PAGDPFAEDEALGD
+644 PAGDNFPEDEGAEFAEDE
-658 DLVDNEALGRDL
+658 
-670 ADDGALGDAFAED
+670 GAEFAED
-683 EALGGAFAEDES
+683 EGAEFAEDEGAE
-695 PDFAEDLDE
+695 FAEDDAPEFAGGLDE
-704 KASFRAAWDEE
+704 KASFRAEWGEE
-715 GPRLAHL
+715 ARLLAHL
-722 FPASA
+722 LPASA
-727 RLDGEEALRLR
+727 RLDSEEALRFR
-738 REVEAG
+738 HEVEAG

-751 AGCDLSG
+751 AGCDLTG
-758 ADLSHLDLEGVDLE
+758 ADLSHLDLAGIDFS
-772 GAILESASLTG
+772 GAILESAFLTG

-801 EGADLSEARLDGA
+801 EGADLSEAKLDGA

-827 GVAVGEAVLVKAD
+827 GGVDFGDAVLVKAD
-840 LWGADLSRANLSGAD
+840 LWGADLSGAKLSGAD

-877 KVDLTGARFLGA
+877 QVDLTGARLSGA

-913 ATFIAAEGDGAV
+913 ATFIAAKGDGAV
-925 FRNAVARDLASVKGS
+925 FRNVMAKDLASVKGS
-940 SFAGADFCGAT
+940 SFAGADFSGAT
-951 LAGANFM
+951 LAGANLM
-958 GTRLRGSDLSDA
+958 GTCLRGSDFSDA
-970 DLRGALLSE
+970 DLRGALLDE
-979 ADLAEA
+979 ADLTEA

-993 EAILTRTNLTG
+993 EAMLTRTNLTG

-1013 QSVMNHACVR
+1013 QGVMNSACVR

-1036 ADRMVGD
+1036 ADRMIGD

-1059 PPQRQHG
+1059 PAEKQHG

>member
-1 MKIVKPMRLGVV
+1 MN
-13 PRVFMAQRTPHLLVT
+13 QRTPHLLIT

-33 SCERPARLLYEPT
+33 SYDRPARLLYEPT
-46 VWKLATEELGSEG
+46 VWQVAAEELGEDG

-132 GGEGFAKN
+132 GGAGFARN
-140 PLGKGHGDRGAA
+140 PLGKGHGDRSAA

-164 GRGDR
+164 ARDDR
-169 PAPAGLDGY
+169 PSPAGLDGY
-178 DITWPQRFSKIG
+178 DITWPQRSSKIG
-190 TCDAAWRDECFP
+190 TYDAAWRDESFP

-207 MDPTLFNMAPD
+207 LDPTMFNMAPD
-218 DQQIDGFFRGDETFV
+218 DQQIDGFFRGDEAFV
-233 VENMHPDRPRIEGAL
+233 VENMHPDEPRMEGAL
-248 PGVAGRCFVCLKT
+248 PGVASRCFVCLRT
-261 RDGVEI
+261 RDGVVI

-288 FFRGGVEI
+288 LFRGGVEI

-311 EAMGA
+311 EAMDA

-338 PDDEDDVLMPEPE
+338 PDDEDDRLMPEPE
-351 DPEAPP
+351 DAEAPP
-357 LPDDNLSGFASKL
+357 LPDDRLSGLASRL
-370 RRQGFLGGT
+370 RRQGLLGGT
-379 PGRAAQ
+379 PDRAVGGA
-385 RAAVVAAGAGVG
+385 AAVGVAAGVHG
-397 AAGAHDAGADEDAGV
+397 AGAGRDPDIEEIEAD
-412 DLTEAELAEMGIDPE
+412 LAEMGIDPE
-427 HLAAAAD
+427 PLDAATD
-434 EDGAER
+434 EDEAGPAMD
-440 AIGIPEGAE
+440 IPEDWQE
-449 DDEEGLAWSEAEAG
+449 QESLAWFASEPEAHN
-463 VDHPGGDHDE
+463 D
-473 ADPEPTAS
+473 ADPEPIETA
-481 SAAAMTPDAADDAED
+481 AVATTPHLAEDPEDAED
-496 AEALRQEKELTEW
+496 IEMVRQQQVVLEL
-509 AEKRLRE
+509 AKKRLRD
-516 QGLDPDAYL
+516 QGLDPEAYL
-525 SRQGP
+525 SQQGP
-530 TEAQEP
+530 LEDPEP
-536 LAESEEAL
+536 LDEPEEAMI
-544 VSLVESKLARRASQS
+544 SLFEREITGRGSKIE
-559 DGVDVGA
+559 GVDVDA
-566 LLEESRRSAAAQPSE
+566 LLAGARRSAAGQPSGPSE
-581 VPVSQVRERLRQTM
+581 ISVLQTRDRLRQAM
-595 ESDGVAQDKAEE
+595 QREGIAPDSAEE
-607 LLSALDWQTL
+607 LLSAVDWQAL
-617 EDEARAAAREA
+617 EDGTRDVQA
-628 DLHDDTP
+628 DLDDDDP
-635 DVADEEPQA
+635 DGAPEAAHAQPEE
-644 PAGDPFAEDEALGD
+644 PAGDIFP
-658 DLVDNEALGRDL
+658 
-670 ADDGALGDAFAED
+670 ED
-683 EALGGAFAEDES
+683 EALGGDLAEDEAAGL
-695 PDFAEDLDE
+695 AEDEAAGLAEDEAAELAADDVPEFAADDAPESAEELDDI
-704 KASFRAAWDEE
+704 ASFRAGWGEE
-715 GPRLAHL
+715 GRLLAHL
-722 FPASA
+722 LPASA
-727 RLDGEEALRLR
+727 RLDSEEALRLR
-738 REVEAG
+738 REVESG
-744 HKDGRSF
+744 HREGRSF

-758 ADLSHLDLEGVDLE
+758 ADLAHLDLEGVDLS

-783 SNLRKANLTGA
+783 SNLRKAKLTGA
-794 ILAHANL
+794 ILAHADL

-827 GVAVGEAVLVKAD
+827 GGVDFGEAVLVKAN
-840 LWGADLSRANLSGAD
+840 LWGADLSGARLSGAD

-877 KVDLTGARFLGA
+877 EVDLAGARFLGA

-913 ATFIAAEGDGAV
+913 ATFIAVEGDGAV

-940 SFAGADFCGAT
+940 SFAGADFSGAT
-951 LAGANFM
+951 LTGANFM

-979 ADLAEA
+979 ADLSEA
-985 TLDRANLV
+985 TLDRASLV
-993 EAILTRTNLTG
+993 EAMLTRTNLTG

-1023 GAIFEKANLFGVC
+1023 GAVFEKANLFGVC

-1043 NDTSF
+1043 DDTSF

>member
-13 PRVFMAQRTPHLLVT
+13 PRVFMAQRTPHLLIT

-33 SCERPARLLYEPT
+33 SYERPARLLYEPT
-46 VWKLATEELGSEG
+46 VWTMATEELGRDG
-59 LLDELNPKTRGELL
+59 LLDEFNPKTRGELL

-91 RVQLGPID
+91 RVKLGSID

-132 GGEGFAKN
+132 GGEGFARN
-140 PLGKGHGDRGAA
+140 PLGKGHGDKSAA

-164 GRGDR
+164 ARGDR

-178 DITWPQRFSKIG
+178 DVTWPQRFSKIG
-190 TCDAAWRDECFP
+190 TCDTAWREECFP

-233 VENMHPDRPRIEGAL
+233 VENMHPDKPRIEGAL
-248 PGVAGRCFVCLKT
+248 PGIKSRCFVCLKT
-261 RDGVEI
+261 SDGVEI

-288 FFRGGVEI
+288 LFRGGVEV
-296 AEDDAKDVVAVLVAC
+296 AADDAKDVVAVLVAC

-326 LTPRL
+326 LAPRL
-331 GPRNPDL
+331 GPRDPDL
-338 PDDEDDVLMPEPE
+338 PDDEDDMLMPEPE

-357 LPDDNLSGFASKL
+357 LPDDRLSGLASRL

-379 PGRAAQ
+379 PDRAV
-385 RAAVVAAGAGVG
+385 RGAAAASAAAAGVAATGVRGGGAER
-397 AAGAHDAGADEDAGV
+397 DPDIEEMEAD
-412 DLTEAELAEMGIDPE
+412 LARMGIDRE
-427 HLAAAAD
+427 HLDAAAD
-434 EDGAER
+434 EDQAEPP
-440 AIGIPEGAE
+440 IDFPEGRE
-449 DDEEGLAWSEAEAG
+449 QEENLAWSEPESEA
-463 VDHPGGDHDE
+463 HHD
-473 ADPEPTAS
+473 ADPEPLEP
-481 SAAAMTPDAADDAED
+481 AAATTTPDLADDADDAEIR
-496 AEALRQEKELTEW
+496 RQEDAILEL
-509 AEKRLRE
+509 AKKRMRD
-516 QGLDPDAYL
+516 QGLDPEAYL
-525 SRQGP
+525 SQQGP
-530 TEAQEP
+530 SEDPEP
-536 LAESEEAL
+536 LDESEEAT
-544 VSLVESKLARRASQS
+544 VSLVESKISGRALKA

-566 LLEESRRSAAAQPSE
+566 LLAEARRRADAPPGEISVLE
-581 VPVSQVRERLRQTM
+581 TRERMRQAM
-595 ESDGVAQDKAEE
+595 QREGVAPDKAEE
-607 LLSALDWQTL
+607 LLSAVDWQTL
-617 EDEARAAAREA
+617 EDEPRAAQA
-628 DLHDDTP
+628 DLDDDIP
-635 DVADEEPQA
+635 DEAPEAARVQPGE
-644 PAGDPFAEDEALGD
+644 PAGDIFPEDDSAEFAEDDSAE
-658 DLVDNEALGRDL
+658 
-670 ADDGALGDAFAED
+670 FAED
-683 EALGGAFAEDES
+683 DSAEFAEDDSAE
-695 PDFAEDLDE
+695 FAEDDSAEFTADDAPEFAEGLDE
-704 KASFRAAWDEE
+704 KASFRAAWGEE
-715 GPRLAHL
+715 GRLLAHL
-722 FPASA
+722 LPASA
-727 RLDGEEALRLR
+727 RLDSEEALRFR
-738 REVEAG
+738 HEVEAG
-744 HKDGRSF
+744 HTEGRSF
-751 AGCDLSG
+751 AGCDLTG
-758 ADLSHLDLEGVDLE
+758 ADLSHLDLAGIDLS
-772 GAILESASLTG
+772 GAILESAFLNG

-801 EGADLSEARLDGA
+801 EGADLSEAKLDGA

-827 GVAVGEAVLVKAD
+827 GGVDFGEAVLVKAD
-840 LWGADLSRANLSGAD
+840 LWGADLSGAKLSGAD

-862 DTNLEGVVAEKATFQ
+862 DTNLEGVVAEKTTFQ
-877 KVDLTGARFLGA
+877 NVDLTGARLLGA

-913 ATFIAAEGDGAV
+913 ATFIAAEGDGAI
-925 FRNAVARDLASVKGS
+925 FRGVVARDLASVKGS
-940 SFAGADFCGAT
+940 SFAGADFSGAT
-951 LAGANFM
+951 LTGANLM
-958 GTRLRGSDLSDA
+958 GTRLRGSDFSNA
-970 DLRGALLSE
+970 DLRGALLDE
-979 ADLAEA
+979 ADLTEA
-985 TLDRANLV
+985 TLDGASLV
-993 EAILTRTNLTG
+993 EAMLTRANLTG

-1013 QSVMNHACVR
+1013 QGVMNHACVR

-1036 ADRMVGD
+1036 ADRMIGD

-1059 PPQRQHG
+1059 PAEKQHG

>member
-33 SCERPARLLYEPT
+33 SYDRPARLLYEPT
-46 VWKLATEELGSEG
+46 VWKVATEELGKDG
-59 LLDELNPKTRGELL
+59 LLDEFNPKTRGELL

-91 RVQLGPID
+91 RVQLGAID

-140 PLGKGHGDRGAA
+140 PLGKGHGDRSAA

-207 MDPTLFNMAPD
+207 MDPTLFNLAPD
-218 DQQIDGFFRGDETFV
+218 DQQIDGYFRGDETFV

-248 PGVAGRCFVCLKT
+248 PGIASRCFVCLKT

-273 LDTVRLFPHRERGVV
+273 LDTVRLFPHRERGIVL
-288 FFRGGVEI
+288 FRGGVEI
-296 AEDDAKDVVAVLVAC
+296 ADDDAKDVVAVLVAC

-357 LPDDNLSGFASKL
+357 LPDDTLSGFASKL

-379 PGRAAQ
+379 PARAA
-385 RAAVVAAGAGVG
+385 RSAAAGAAVAGAGAG
-397 AAGAHDAGADEDAGV
+397 AAGVHEAEADEDDDV

-434 EDGAER
+434 EDEEEPAMGL
-440 AIGIPEGAE
+440 PEGTE
-449 DDEEGLAWSEAEAG
+449 DEESLAWSEAEAG
-463 VDHPGGDHDE
+463 GDHEAGHRE
-473 ADPEPTAS
+473 ADPEPIAS
-481 SAAAMTPDAADDAED
+481 SAATMTPDPADDAEE
-496 AEALRQEKELTEW
+496 AEALRQQDALSEW
-509 AEKRLRE
+509 ARKHLRD
-516 QGLDPDAYL
+516 QGFDSEAYF
-525 SRQGP
+525 SQQGP
-530 TEAQEP
+530 SEDPEP
-536 LAESEEAL
+536 LDESEEAL
-544 VSLVESKLARRASQS
+544 VSLVDSKITGRALKS

-566 LLEESRRSAAAQPSE
+566 LLAEARRSAAEQPGEFS
-581 VPVSQVRERLRQTM
+581 VSQTRERVRQAM
-595 ESDGVAQDKAEE
+595 ESEGVTQDKAEE
-607 LLSALDWQTL
+607 LLSALDWQAL
-617 EDEARAAAREA
+617 EDETRAAQA
-628 DLHDDTP
+628 DLP
-635 DVADEEPQA
+635 DEAPEVAHAQPEEP
-644 PAGDPFAEDEALGD
+644 AGEPSPEDEVLGG
-658 DLVDNEALGRDL
+658 DL
-670 ADDGALGDAFAED
+670 AED
-683 EALGGAFAEDES
+683 EALGGDFADDQALGGDFADDQALGGDFAEDEALE
-695 PDFAEDLDE
+695 FAEGLDE
-704 KASFRAAWDEE
+704 KASLRAEWGEE
-715 GPRLAHL
+715 GRLLAHL
-722 FPASA
+722 LPASA
-727 RLDGEEALRLR
+727 RLDSEEALRLR

-744 HKDGRSF
+744 HKDGQSF
-751 AGCDLSG
+751 AGADLTG
-758 ADLSHLDLEGVDLE
+758 ADLSHLDLAGVDLS
-772 GAILESASLTG
+772 GAMLESAFLTG
-783 SNLRKANLTGA
+783 TNLRRANLTGA

-801 EGADLSEARLDGA
+801 EGADLSEAKLDGS

-827 GVAVGEAVLVKAD
+827 GGVHFGEAVLVKAD
-840 LWGADLSRANLSGAD
+840 LWGADLSGANLSGAD

-877 KVDLTGARFLGA
+877 KIDLTGARLLGA
-889 RLSGS
+889 RLSGA

-913 ATFIAAEGDGAV
+913 ATFIAAEGDGAI
-925 FRNAVARDLASVKGS
+925 FRDAMARDLASVKGS
-940 SFAGADFCGAT
+940 SFAGADFSGAT

-958 GTRLRGSDLSDA
+958 GTRLRGSDFSDA
-970 DLRGALLSE
+970 DLRGALLNE
-979 ADLAEA
+979 ADLTEA

-993 EAILTRTNLTG
+993 EAMLTRANLTG

-1043 NDTSF
+1043 SDTSF